1 MSTVSYAVQQLDNA
15 VQAINKSRQRLLDG
29 KAQLAKVRRQM
40 IHIIKMVCPAP
51 IGEYGEFRMYCLVD
65 AEYCTPTIRFYMY
78 DLEGFKHSKLESTL
92 WYLSTLDGERAVKSE
107 EYAASLNRDY
117 RFKFDGFDVAV
128 HAYVKSDSPT
138 CRKVVVDSKMVKQDV
153 YAIQCD

>member
-1 MSTVSYAVQQLDNA
+1 MSKVSYAVQELDKA
-15 VQAINKSRQRLLDG
+15 VETINKSRQRLLDC
-29 KAQLAKVRRQM
+29 KSKLTAVRKQM
-40 IHIIKMVCPAP
+40 MHIIKMVCPEP

-78 DLEGFKHSKLESTL
+78 DLDGFKHSKLESTL
-92 WYLSTLDGERAVKSE
+92 WYLSTLDGEREVKSE

-117 RFKFDGFDVAV
+117 RFKFDGFDVTI
-128 HAYVKSDSPT
+128 HAYVKTDSAT
-138 CRKVVVDSKMVKQDV
+138 CRRVVVDSKMVKQDV